1 MEFSPPLQR
10 ATLIQRYKRFL
21 ADVITPDGREL
32 TLHCPN
38 TGAMTGCA
46 TPGDTVWYSTSDNTK
61 RKYPH
66 TWELTQS
73 QSGAFICVN
82 TLWANR
88 LTKEAILNESISE
101 LSGYS
106 SLKSEVKYGAER
118 SRIDFMLQ
126 ADSRPDCYIEVKS
139 VTLAENEQGYFP
151 DAVTERGQK
160 HLRELMSVAAEG
172 QRAVIFFAVLHS
184 AITRFSPARHI
195 DEKYAQ
201 LLSEAQQ
208 RGVEILAYKAE
219 LSAEGMALMRV
230 SMLPTVRGEKVVI
243 RILDGQRI
251 PLALSALGM
260 DDQARRCLE
269 KLIHCRQGLIL
280 ICGPTG
286 SGKTTTLY
294 AAIHEIQDDSV
305 SIATLEDPVEIL
317 MEGISQ
323 SQVQAK
329 GGMMFQDGLR
339 ALLRQD
345 PDILVV
351 GEIRDG
357 ETARIAV
364 RAALTGHVIF
374 STLHAPSA
382 VEAVIRLT
390 DMGVAPYLAA
400 DALAGVV
407 SQRLVRRRRSDGSY
421 QGRFCLC
428 EVVPAGRHLRDAIR
442 RCAGVRDLTDAA
454 RSDGAVLLPD
464 VIARTLA
471 AGRTDERAI
480 RRVCEGGS
488 SW

>member
-151 DAVTERGQK
+151 DAVTERGQN

-201 LLSEAQQ
+201 LLS
-208 RGVEILAYKAE
+208 
-219 LSAEGMALMRV
+219 AEGMALKK
-230 SMLPTVRGEKVVI
+230 SLPV
-243 RILDGQRI
+243 
-251 PLALSALGM
+251 
-260 DDQARRCLE
+260 
-269 KLIHCRQGLIL
+269 
-280 ICGPTG
+280 
-286 SGKTTTLY
+286 TL
-294 AAIHEIQDDSV
+294 
-305 SIATLEDPVEIL
+305 
-317 MEGISQ
+317 
-323 SQVQAK
+323 
-329 GGMMFQDGLR
+329 
-339 ALLRQD
+339 
-345 PDILVV
+345 
-351 GEIRDG
+351 
-357 ETARIAV
+357 
-364 RAALTGHVIF
+364 
-374 STLHAPSA
+374 
-382 VEAVIRLT
+382 
-390 DMGVAPYLAA
+390 
-400 DALAGVV
+400 
-407 SQRLVRRRRSDGSY
+407 
-421 QGRFCLC
+421 
-428 EVVPAGRHLRDAIR
+428 
-442 RCAGVRDLTDAA
+442 
-454 RSDGAVLLPD
+454 
-464 VIARTLA
+464 
-471 AGRTDERAI
+471 
-480 RRVCEGGS
+480 
-488 SW
+488 